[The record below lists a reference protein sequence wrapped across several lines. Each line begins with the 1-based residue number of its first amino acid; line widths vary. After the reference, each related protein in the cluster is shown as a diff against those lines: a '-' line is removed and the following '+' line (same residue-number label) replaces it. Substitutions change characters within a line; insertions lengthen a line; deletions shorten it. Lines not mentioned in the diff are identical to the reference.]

1 MKCNTK
7 KHKRKLMHNKTKK
20 IFGGDIYSDNNILRK
35 IISIGYELET
45 QNLSKFTLTTNY
57 ETGEENVLLNTNAV
71 AKDYEKLKENDED
84 VEELFE
90 IDCYTTASLHKQL
103 RSTSTKKPKLAINK
117 NSVFLV
123 ANDMAASPFSKYLN
137 SYCNLKNTS
146 KAKDDDSDDSDDDDL
161 IDKDDL
167 YTFDTVD
174 GDTYYLNFDINPK
187 QDCGLFADV
196 EWIMTYY
203 EPKRSKN
210 IIIDTF
216 INVIHNLV
224 YHLNSLEKT
233 SGKLI
238 MNFDENDKEILERP
252 EYRSLYHLPDTNLYY
267 LETILTNEKLDLD
280 DVCVIP
286 QMTFSCQIKDVI
298 DIFKELI
305 KDNVKLIE
313 NYAAISKTRLNLVG
327 KIEKCIDEL
336 FSKYNK
342 SVKKH
347 KLVESKNKTA
357 IKEIKGC
364 LFLILFKL
372 NRYYNAF
379 LTDEK
384 VKKKLKSSKY
394 LKDTLF
400 FNSRHT
406 NYDLYKEMKKL
417 VNSYFSDALSNE
429 EVVDIIQQLVV
440 QQAVLNEYLLEN
452 QKNVRVNAFS
462 IKNKLELSN
471 KSYGNPHY
479 SLVSYFDFF
488 ENPIKDTERRN
499 DKDELFHDWLQ
510 YEGIDIYSSTTDL
523 KNKIVLTEI
532 RTFPRLLGSYMY
544 GISDD
549 ALKHSMTN
557 GACNRLKKYYEPDL
571 GAFSILALKQFA
583 ELYEAKK

>member
-1 MKCNTK
+1 MRFKTK
-7 KHKRKLMHNKTKK
+7 KHNRKLFNKTKK
-20 IFGGDIYSDNNILRK
+20 LYGGDVYSENNVLRK
-35 IISIGYELET
+35 ILSIGYELET
-45 QNLSKFTLTTNY
+45 QNLSKFTLTTNSD
-57 ETGEENVLLNTNAV
+57 GEENVLLNTNAV
-71 AKDYEKLKENDED
+71 AKDYEKLKANEED
-84 VEELFE
+84 SEELFE
-90 IDCYTTASLHKQL
+90 LDCYTTNSLNKYAMPKSK
-103 RSTSTKKPKLAINK
+103 RKPKLSINK

-123 ANDMAASPFSKYLN
+123 ANDMAPSPFSKYLN
-137 SYCNLKNTS
+137 SYCNLN
-146 KAKDDDSDDSDDDDL
+146 AKTTTPDDDSDDSDDDL
-161 IDKDDL
+161 IDKDEL
-167 YTFDTVD
+167 YTFETVE
-174 GDTYYLNFDINPK
+174 GETYYLNFDINPK

-216 INVIHNLV
+216 VNVIKNLI

-233 SGKLI
+233 TGKLI
-238 MNFDENDKEILERP
+238 MNFDENDKEIMERP

-267 LETILTNEKLDLD
+267 LETILSNEKLELD
-280 DVCVIP
+280 DICLVP

-305 KDNVKLIE
+305 SDNVKLIE
-313 NYAAISKTRLNLVG
+313 NYAVISKSRLKLVDN
-327 KIEKCIDEL
+327 IEKCINEL
-336 FSKYNK
+336 FAKYNK
-342 SVKKH
+342 SVKTYKII
-347 KLVESKNKTA
+347 ESKNKTLV
-357 IKEIKGC
+357 KEIKGC

-406 NYDLYKEMKKL
+406 NYDLYKELKNL
-417 VNSYFSDALSNE
+417 INDYFSNNLSNE
-429 EVVDIIQQLVV
+429 AVVTIIQHLVI
-440 QQAVLNEYLLEN
+440 QQQTLNEYLLEDV
-452 QKNVRVNAFS
+452 KNVRVNAFS
-462 IKNKLELSN
+462 IKNKLDISN

-488 ENPIKDTERRN
+488 ENPIKETERRN

-544 GISDD
+544 SIADD
-549 ALKHSMTN
+549 TLKQNMTN
-557 GACNRLKKYYEPDL
+557 GICNRLKKYYQPDL
-571 GAFSILALKQFA
+571 GAFSILALKQFV
-583 ELYEAKK
+583 ELYEK

>member
-1 MKCNTK
+1 MRFKTK
-7 KHKRKLMHNKTKK
+7 KHNRQMFNKTKK
-20 IFGGDIYSDNNILRK
+20 IYGGDIYSENNILRN
-35 IISIGYELET
+35 ILSIGYELET
-45 QNLSKFTLTTNY
+45 QNLSKFTLTTNSD
-57 ETGEENVLLNTNAV
+57 GEENVLLNTNAV
-71 AKDYEKLKENDED
+71 AKDYEKLKANEED
-84 VEELFE
+84 TEELFE
-90 IDCYTTASLHKQL
+90 IDCYTTSSLNKYAM
-103 RSTSTKKPKLAINK
+103 SKSKKKPKLSVNK
-117 NSVFLV
+117 NTVFLV
-123 ANDMAASPFSKYLN
+123 ANDMASSPFSKYLN
-137 SYCNLKNTS
+137 SYCNLNT
-146 KAKDDDSDDSDDDDL
+146 KTTTPDDDSDDSEDEL
-161 IDKDDL
+161 IDKDEL
-167 YTFDTVD
+167 YTFETIE

-216 INVIHNLV
+216 VNVIKNLL

-238 MNFDENDKEILERP
+238 MHFDENDTEIMERP
-252 EYRSLYHLPDTNLYY
+252 EFRTLYHLPDTNLYY
-267 LETILTNEKLDLD
+267 METILSNEKLDLD
-280 DVCVIP
+280 DICLVP
-286 QMTFSCQIKDVI
+286 QMTFSCKIKDVV

-305 KDNVKLIE
+305 KDDIKLIK
-313 NYAAISKTRLNLVG
+313 NYAIISEARLKLVG
-327 KIEKCIDEL
+327 HLETCINKL
-336 FSKYNK
+336 FAQYNK
-342 SVKKH
+342 SVKSYKI
-347 KLVESKNKTA
+347 VESKNKPLV
-357 IKEIKGC
+357 KEMKGC

-384 VKKKLKSSKY
+384 VNKKLKTSKY

-406 NYDLYKEMKKL
+406 NYDLYKELKTL
-417 VNSYFSDALSNE
+417 INAYFSNALSNE
-429 EVVDIIQQLVV
+429 EVVTIIQHLVI
-440 QQAVLNEYLLEN
+440 QQEILNDYLLEDK
-452 QKNVRVNAFS
+452 KNVRVNAFS
-462 IKNKLELSN
+462 IKNKLEIGN

-488 ENPIKDTERRN
+488 ENPIKETERRN

-544 GISDD
+544 SIADET
-549 ALKHSMTN
+549 LKNNMTN
-557 GACNRLKKYYEPDL
+557 GICNRLRKYYQPDL
-571 GAFSILALKQFA
+571 GAFSILALKQFV
-583 ELYEAKK
+583 ELYEKK

>member
-1 MKCNTK
+1 MRFKTK
-7 KHKRKLMHNKTKK
+7 KHNRQMFNKTKK
-20 IFGGDIYSDNNILRK
+20 IYGGDIYSENNILRN
-35 IISIGYELET
+35 ILSIGYELET
-45 QNLSKFTLTTNY
+45 QNLSKFTLTTNSD
-57 ETGEENVLLNTNAV
+57 GEENVLLNTNAV
-71 AKDYEKLKENDED
+71 AKDYEKLKANEED
-84 VEELFE
+84 TEELFE
-90 IDCYTTASLHKQL
+90 IDCYTTSSLNKYAM
-103 RSTSTKKPKLAINK
+103 SKSKKKPKLSVNK
-117 NSVFLV
+117 NTVFLV
-123 ANDMAASPFSKYLN
+123 ANDMASSPFSKYLN
-137 SYCNLKNTS
+137 SYCNLNT
-146 KAKDDDSDDSDDDDL
+146 KTTTPDDDSDDSEDEL
-161 IDKDDL
+161 IDKDEL
-167 YTFDTVD
+167 YTFETVE

-216 INVIHNLV
+216 VNVIKNLL

-238 MNFDENDKEILERP
+238 MHFDENDTEIMERP
-252 EYRSLYHLPDTNLYY
+252 EFRTLYHLPDTNLYY
-267 LETILTNEKLDLD
+267 METILSNEKLDLD
-280 DVCVIP
+280 DICLVP
-286 QMTFSCQIKDVI
+286 QMTFSCKIKDVV

-305 KDNVKLIE
+305 KDDIKLIK
-313 NYAAISKTRLNLVG
+313 NYAIISEARLKLVG
-327 KIEKCIDEL
+327 HLETCINKL
-336 FSKYNK
+336 FAQYNK
-342 SVKKH
+342 SVKSYKI
-347 KLVESKNKTA
+347 VESKNKPLV
-357 IKEIKGC
+357 KEMKGC

-384 VKKKLKSSKY
+384 VKKKLKTSKY

-406 NYDLYKEMKKL
+406 NYDLYKELKTL
-417 VNSYFSDALSNE
+417 INAYFSNALSNE
-429 EVVDIIQQLVV
+429 EVVTIIQHLVI
-440 QQAVLNEYLLEN
+440 QQEILNDYLLEDK
-452 QKNVRVNAFS
+452 KNVRVNAFS
-462 IKNKLELSN
+462 IKNKLEIGN

-488 ENPIKDTERRN
+488 ENPIKETERRN

-544 GISDD
+544 SIADET
-549 ALKHSMTN
+549 LKNNMTN
-557 GACNRLKKYYEPDL
+557 GICNRLRKYYQPDL
-571 GAFSILALKQFA
+571 GAFSILALKQFV
-583 ELYEAKK
+583 ELYEKK

>member
-1 MKCNTK
+1 
-7 KHKRKLMHNKTKK
+7 
-20 IFGGDIYSDNNILRK
+20 
-35 IISIGYELET
+35 
-45 QNLSKFTLTTNY
+45 
-57 ETGEENVLLNTNAV
+57 
-71 AKDYEKLKENDED
+71 
-84 VEELFE
+84 
-90 IDCYTTASLHKQL
+90 
-103 RSTSTKKPKLAINK
+103 
-117 NSVFLV
+117 
-123 ANDMAASPFSKYLN
+123 LN
-137 SYCNLKNTS
+137 SYCNLNT
-146 KAKDDDSDDSDDDDL
+146 KTTTPDDDSDDSEDEL
-161 IDKDDL
+161 IDKDEL
-167 YTFDTVD
+167 YTFETVE

-216 INVIHNLV
+216 VNVIKNLL

-238 MNFDENDKEILERP
+238 MHFDENDTEIMERP
-252 EYRSLYHLPDTNLYY
+252 EFRTLYHLPDTNLYY
-267 LETILTNEKLDLD
+267 METILSNEKLDLD
-280 DVCVIP
+280 DICLVP
-286 QMTFSCQIKDVI
+286 QMTFSCKIKDVV

-305 KDNVKLIE
+305 KDDIKLIK
-313 NYAAISKTRLNLVG
+313 NYAIISEARLKLVG
-327 KIEKCIDEL
+327 HLETCINKL
-336 FSKYNK
+336 FAQYNK
-342 SVKKH
+342 SVKSYKI
-347 KLVESKNKTA
+347 VESKNKPLV
-357 IKEIKGC
+357 KEMKGC

-384 VKKKLKSSKY
+384 VKKKLKTSKY

-406 NYDLYKEMKKL
+406 NYDLYKELKTL
-417 VNSYFSDALSNE
+417 INAYFSNALSNE
-429 EVVDIIQQLVV
+429 EVVTIIQHLVI
-440 QQAVLNEYLLEN
+440 QQEILNDYLLEDK
-452 QKNVRVNAFS
+452 KNVRVNAFS
-462 IKNKLELSN
+462 IKNKLEIGN

-488 ENPIKDTERRN
+488 ENPIKETERRN

-544 GISDD
+544 SIADET
-549 ALKHSMTN
+549 LKNNMTN
-557 GACNRLKKYYEPDL
+557 GICNRLRKYYQPDL
-571 GAFSILALKQFA
+571 GAFSILALKQFV
-583 ELYEAKK
+583 ELYEKK

>member
-1 MKCNTK
+1 MRFKTK
-7 KHKRKLMHNKTKK
+7 KHNRQMFNKTKK
-20 IFGGDIYSDNNILRK
+20 IYGGDIYSENNILRN
-35 IISIGYELET
+35 ILSIGYELET
-45 QNLSKFTLTTNY
+45 QNLSKFTLTTNSD
-57 ETGEENVLLNTNAV
+57 GEENVLLNTNAV
-71 AKDYEKLKENDED
+71 AKDYEKLKANEED
-84 VEELFE
+84 TEELFE
-90 IDCYTTASLHKQL
+90 IDCYTTSSLNKYAM
-103 RSTSTKKPKLAINK
+103 SKSKKKPKLSVNK
-117 NSVFLV
+117 NTVFLV
-123 ANDMAASPFSKYLN
+123 ANDMASSPFSKYLN
-137 SYCNLKNTS
+137 SYCNLNT
-146 KAKDDDSDDSDDDDL
+146 KTTTPDDDSDDSEDEL
-161 IDKDDL
+161 IDKDEL
-167 YTFDTVD
+167 YTFETIE

-216 INVIHNLV
+216 VNVIKNLL

-238 MNFDENDKEILERP
+238 MHFDENDTEIMERP
-252 EYRSLYHLPDTNLYY
+252 EFRTLYHLPDTNLYY
-267 LETILTNEKLDLD
+267 METILSNEKLDLD
-280 DVCVIP
+280 DICLVP
-286 QMTFSCQIKDVI
+286 QMTFSCKIKDVV

-305 KDNVKLIE
+305 KDDIKLIK
-313 NYAAISKTRLNLVG
+313 NYAIISEARLKLVG
-327 KIEKCIDEL
+327 HLETCINKL
-336 FSKYNK
+336 FAQYNK
-342 SVKKH
+342 SVKSYKI
-347 KLVESKNKTA
+347 VESKNKPLV
-357 IKEIKGC
+357 KEMKGC

-384 VKKKLKSSKY
+384 VKKKLKTSKY

-406 NYDLYKEMKKL
+406 NYDLYKELKTL
-417 VNSYFSDALSNE
+417 INAYFSNALSNE
-429 EVVDIIQQLVV
+429 EVVTIIQHLVI
-440 QQAVLNEYLLEN
+440 QQEILNDYLLEDK
-452 QKNVRVNAFS
+452 KNVRVNAFS
-462 IKNKLELSN
+462 IKNKLEIGN

-488 ENPIKDTERRN
+488 ENPIKETERRN

-544 GISDD
+544 SIADET
-549 ALKHSMTN
+549 LKNNMTN
-557 GACNRLKKYYEPDL
+557 GICNRLRKYYQPDL
-571 GAFSILALKQFA
+571 GAFSILALKQFV
-583 ELYEAKK
+583 ELYEKK